1 MSAYKFRGWVPPD
14 GADGGAV
21 GSAGGA
27 VGMGTV
33 GPGADDAV
41 AGMLAGIWATKMTW
55 GRGVELGD
63 YAAGTGAGFDL
74 DKVVASGL
82 TSGFVVIAD
91 MQPPS
96 SSAGQFEVRPAALLY
111 PSGDCMGPSFLHLRA
126 GGAKALQAPSTPP
139 APPAPSSGEPSLL
152 PKCKRRSHWRA
163 CSKEMEGRQ
172 EEERERVRPVQIF
185 GPPSPQ
191 PPPLGP
197 SLTRNRSFMGRCAK
211 HLVVANHP
219 FANQGSVHKCSA
231 TPQFPVELGKG
242 REVSEVALEVLEVVS
257 FLKLFSFF

>member
-21 GSAGGA
+21 G
-27 VGMGTV
+27 MGTA
-33 GPGADDAV
+33 GPGADDA
-41 AGMLAGIWATKMTW
+41 ATKMTW

-74 DKVVASGL
+74 DEVVASGL

-96 SSAGQFEVRPAALLY
+96 SSASQFEVRPAALLY

-152 PKCKRRSHWRA
+152 PKCKQRSH
-163 CSKEMEGRQ
+163 CGRIVEQ
-172 EEERERVRPVQIF
+172 TQW
-185 GPPSPQ
+185 
-191 PPPLGP
+191 
-197 SLTRNRSFMGRCAK
+197 
-211 HLVVANHP
+211 LVGQVIR
-219 FANQGSVHKCSA
+219 QG
-231 TPQFPVELGKG
+231 
-242 REVSEVALEVLEVVS
+242 
-257 FLKLFSFF
+257 

>member
-27 VGMGTV
+27 VGTGTA

-41 AGMLAGIWATKMTW
+41 AGVLAGVWATKMTW

-74 DKVVASGL
+74 DEVVASGL

-96 SSAGQFEVRPAALLY
+96 SSAG
-111 PSGDCMGPSFLHLRA
+111 GDCMGPSFLHLRA
-126 GGAKALQAPSTPP
+126 GGAKALKAPSTPP

-152 PKCKRRSHWRA
+152 PKCKQRSY
-163 CSKEMEGRQ
+163 CGRIVEQ
-172 EEERERVRPVQIF
+172 TQW
-185 GPPSPQ
+185 
-191 PPPLGP
+191 
-197 SLTRNRSFMGRCAK
+197 
-211 HLVVANHP
+211 LVGQVIR
-219 FANQGSVHKCSA
+219 QG
-231 TPQFPVELGKG
+231 
-242 REVSEVALEVLEVVS
+242 
-257 FLKLFSFF
+257 